1 MWARDHITRVVVTP
15 SVSQSQLREIFNAF
29 QIPGVKFSDMW
40 SIYKHGVKNAREV
53 MCICLETQ
61 KIRVDTVPFLSDWGP
76 TAEAKGEHPL

>member
-15 SVSQSQLREIFNAF
+15 SVSQSCLREIFNVF

-40 SIYKHGVKNAREV
+40 SIYKHGVKNARDV